1 MVPDVRSS
9 VIISRPATSTG
20 APSSISTVVAS
31 MLQTKIGSRFQLS
44 PGARMV
50 MIVTIR
56 LIAFRIIATATR
68 KKAKM

>member
-1 MVPDVRSS
+1 
-9 VIISRPATSTG
+9 
-20 APSSISTVVAS
+20 
-31 MLQTKIGSRFQLS
+31 MLQTKIGSRFQVS